1 MFDPTIFDNLKVGFE
16 NYLYDLDNLTE
27 EIVITGRKDLLDMA
41 TMSREFS
48 LEFIL
53 PDRPD
58 IKAEVYLKSTI
69 QDLAD
74 EIMESTGGN
83 PGCLLLVRFY
93 KQVHDIDMECSGIE
107 SLLSDIWEL
116 GHPPKQTLSYT
127 FRQLSKSVLNIIE
140 IDFDRKINENQMQD
154 IPEVVSYMLT
164 TLEELDMLDQ

>member
-27 EIVITGRKDLLDMA
+27 EIVITDRKDMLDMA

-48 LEFIL
+48 LEFVL
-53 PDRPD
+53 PEQPD

-74 EIMESTGGN
+74 EILESPEGK

-93 KQVHDIDMECSGIE
+93 KEVHDIDIDCSGIE

-116 GHPPKQTLSYT
+116 EKPPKQTLSYR
-127 FRQLSKSVLNIIE
+127 FHQLNKSVLNMIE
-140 IDFDRKINENQMQD
+140 IDFERKINENQMQD
-154 IPEVVSYMLT
+154 IPEVVSYMIT